1 LKPKEII
8 VSKQKSVVERYIE
21 GFRRSD
27 HAQILSCLADDIVW
41 DLYGYK
47 TIKGKAAFDAEIENE
62 DFEGR
67 PSLTIN
73 RLIEEGNTVVA
84 IGSGSVSKR
93 DGNLMKFVFSEVFTF
108 AGDLVSHLETYHIWL
123 N

>member
-1 LKPKEII
+1 LPSPLKPKEII

-47 TIKGKAAFDAEIENE
+47 TIKE